1 MQWPVACAK
10 TEMSTLSLSVS
21 FLSEGSEGLDL
32 VILHSNI
39 LDNLGSLA
47 PENHRI

>member
-1 MQWPVACAK
+1 MQSPVACAK

-39 LDNLGSLA
+39 LDHLGSLA
-47 PENHRI
+47 PGMH